1 MVPTANRQFTLHSH
15 PSVLALMTN
24 PPPTPPADPG
34 TLPSVDLRP
43 ELSPPTVD
51 QRRVNEISAEIV
63 RIAELV
69 HQGLRSET
77 DTAIAAFSAAAG
89 RDYGIGDF
97 LEYDGARSLEEF
109 AREAA
114 RPGWPVVHDVT
125 RAELIEIVRRIQA
138 GDQDSD
144 YFLLLLRANTP
155 HPHVSDL
162 IFRTPADLEDAAAI
176 VDAALAYRA
185 TAL

>member
-1 MVPTANRQFTLHSH
+1 MLFRS
-15 PSVLALMTN
+15 
-24 PPPTPPADPG
+24 PG
-34 TLPSVDLRP
+34 VDLRP
-43 ELSPPTVD
+43 ELLPPTVD
-51 QRRVNEISAEIV
+51 HRRLDELGAEIT
-63 RIAELV
+63 RIANLV
-69 HQGLRSET
+69 HQGLRSEA
-77 DTAIAAFSAAAG
+77 DTAMAAFNAAVG

-97 LEYDGARSLEEF
+97 LEYDGARSLEDF

-114 RPGWPVVHDVT
+114 RPAWPAVHDVT
-125 RAELIEIVRRIQA
+125 RTELIEIVRRIQA

-185 TAL
+185 IAL